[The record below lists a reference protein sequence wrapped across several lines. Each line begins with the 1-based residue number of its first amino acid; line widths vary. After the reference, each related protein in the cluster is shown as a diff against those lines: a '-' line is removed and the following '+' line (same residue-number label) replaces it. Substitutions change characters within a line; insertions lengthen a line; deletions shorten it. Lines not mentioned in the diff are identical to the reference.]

1 MKKESLCETIQ
12 LVYKLVGVVISGGS
26 RFLTLGGALILL
38 FGKVFAEN
46 CTTMKEIRPMVIS
59 AENSGSVAELFKE
72 WPCMKQN
79 IDQAVFVNVTPR
91 KRLTSFTK

>member
-1 MKKESLCETIQ
+1 MADPGFSHL
-12 LVYKLVGVVISGGS
+12 G
-26 RFLTLGGALILL
+26 GGALILL
-38 FGKVFAEN
+38 FGKVFAVN

-79 IDQAVFVNVTPR
+79 IDQAVFVNVTPQ
-91 KRLTSFTK
+91 KRLTSFKK